1 MTLTKCL
8 AGVALVTGTILAAC
22 ESSSGNQPNA
32 AFGPDASFGDSGGAR
47 DSSSPVD
54 SATRADASNDASPE
68 AGGDPFSGVWQGMQ
82 LGATVEISNAAG
94 CTLMKGSVN
103 GVLCDECIGTY
114 AADAGVASVVANC
127 KPLGAC
133 SLSPPHTNTGTF
145 TPIDGGLTFLY
156 DYGGGSTSVDVQT
169 TQGAPGDVCKIV
181 DAGVD

>member
-1 MTLTKCL
+1 MTLAKSL

-22 ESSSGNQPNA
+22 EASSGNQPTA
-32 AFGPDASFGDSGGAR
+32 ALTPDASFGDSASPG

-54 SATRADASNDASPE
+54 SATHADASQEAS
-68 AGGDPFSGVWQGMQ
+68 GDPFSGVWQGTQ

-103 GVLCDECIGTY
+103 GVLCDECVGTY

-127 KPLGAC
+127 KPVGGC
-133 SLSPPHTNTGTF
+133 SISPPHTNTGTF

-181 DAGVD
+181 DAGGD